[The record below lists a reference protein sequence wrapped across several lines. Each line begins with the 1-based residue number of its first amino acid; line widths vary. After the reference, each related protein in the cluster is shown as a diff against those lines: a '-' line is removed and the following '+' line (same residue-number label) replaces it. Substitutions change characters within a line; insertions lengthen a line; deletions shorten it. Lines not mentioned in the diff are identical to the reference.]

1 MPNFLRT
8 CLFITEY
15 SYQALQKW
23 PSSTPHAASFADCC
37 WTWHILLEHSRLQHI
52 IQWGLHTFTIAHTLL
67 CNPPACHTV
76 RTGALC
82 SIDHAAAAIETQ
94 ERLVQAF
101 SYAQAIQRRR
111 CRFCLQHLYQLC
123 CVCGKMLLA
132 ADQELTHLQL
142 HCCFGDMQE
151 LQLILVLHTANVSLV
166 LQAW

>member
-1 MPNFLRT
+1 MPF
-8 CLFITEY
+8 Y
-15 SYQALQKW
+15 SQNIRIKR
-23 PSSTPHAASFADCC
+23 F
-37 WTWHILLEHSRLQHI
+37 RN
-52 IQWGLHTFTIAHTLL
+52 GLHLPRMLRHLRIVATHGTYCLSIQGCSTSYSGVFILCTIAHTLL

-76 RTGALC
+76 GTGELC

-132 ADQELTHLQL
+132 ADQEVTHLQL